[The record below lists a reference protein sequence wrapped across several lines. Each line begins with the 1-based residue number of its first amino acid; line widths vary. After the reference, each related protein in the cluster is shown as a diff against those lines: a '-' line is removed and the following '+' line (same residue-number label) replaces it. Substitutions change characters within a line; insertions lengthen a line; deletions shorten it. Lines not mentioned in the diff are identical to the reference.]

1 MRNGNVPQGA
11 NPNHDR
17 QTHRMKRLSFPAGTG
32 LSTNTLILAVAA
44 FLLAFGNGTLIAN
57 VLQTYP
63 LTVGNAP
70 ALLSLV
76 AVFGGATVLVL
87 GLLCFKHST
96 KPVLITILLLSALA
110 AYFMDS
116 YGVIISDDMLRN
128 VAHTNPAEALD
139 LFSLKLLLYLAL
151 LGVAPALAVAWVPVR
166 WRGWRTETAA
176 RLKLTGAT
184 LLLVIGTVL
193 LFGSFY
199 ASFLRE
205 HKELRQRANPV
216 YFLHSTIKYATQSL
230 QSVSIS
236 PIAAVGADAKIPFTD
251 VSRELVILVVG
262 ETARADH
269 FSLNGYDRD
278 TNPQLRDKKVLSFG
292 NFHACG
298 TSTAVSVPCMFML
311 DGETKSSLEI
321 NKQENLLDVLQHGS
335 VNVLWRDNNSDSKGV
350 ASRVQYEDFRSPK
363 INPVCDIEC
372 RDEGML
378 VGLQNYI
385 DLHPR
390 GDILI
395 VLHQMGNHGPAYHKR
410 YPPAFEKFKPACKE
424 SDLSRCSRD
433 EIVNAYDNAILYT
446 DHFLAKAISLLQKND
461 SRFETALF
469 YVSDHGESLGEN
481 GLYLHG
487 LPKSIAPAAQLH
499 VPAVMWFGSRFHAV
513 IQPALREKSK
523 MRFSHDNVFHTVL
536 GFFEIEST
544 TYRPGM
550 DILSEAKPAPKN

>member
-1 MRNGNVPQGA
+1 MQERSTAVRHSLSGN
-11 NPNHDR
+11 
-17 QTHRMKRLSFPAGTG
+17 M
-32 LSTNTLILAVAA
+32 LILAVTA
-44 FLLAFGNGTLIAN
+44 FLLAFCNRTLVAN

-63 LTVGNAP
+63 LSGAQVP
-70 ALLSLV
+70 AVLSL
-76 AVFGGATVLVL
+76 AVVIGGVTVLVL
-87 GLLCFKHST
+87 SLLCFKRST
-96 KPVLITILLLSALA
+96 KPVLVTILLLSSLA

-128 VAHTNPAEALD
+128 VANTNPAEALD
-139 LFSLKLLLYLAL
+139 LFSPKLLVYLGL
-151 LGVAPALAVAWVPVR
+151 LGIAPALAVAWVPVR

-176 RLKLTGAT
+176 RLKLTVAT

-216 YFLHSTIKYATQSL
+216 YFLHSTIKFATQSF

-236 PIAAVGADAKIPFTD
+236 PIATVGADARIPVTD

-278 TNPQLRDKKVLSFG
+278 TNPQLRQKNVISFAD
-292 NFHACG
+292 FQACG

-311 DGETKSSLEI
+311 DGETKNSLEI

-363 INPVCDIEC
+363 INTVCDIEC

-410 YPPAFEKFKPACKE
+410 YPPAFEKFKPACRE

-446 DHFLAKAISLLQKND
+446 DHFLAKAIELLQKND
-461 SRFETALF
+461 SKFETGLF

-481 GLYLHG
+481 GIYLHG

-499 VPAVMWFGSRFHAV
+499 VPAVLWFGSRFHAANT
-513 IQPALREKSK
+513 PALFAKSK

-536 GFFEIEST
+536 GLFEIQSA
-544 TYRPGM
+544 TYRREM
-550 DILSEAKPAPKN
+550 DILSQARTPKTP

>member
-1 MRNGNVPQGA
+1 
-11 NPNHDR
+11 
-17 QTHRMKRLSFPAGTG
+17 MKRLLFPAGSG
-32 LSTNTLILAVAA
+32 LSTNTLMLAVAA
-44 FLLAFGNGTLIAN
+44 FLLAFGNRTLVAN

-63 LTVGNAP
+63 LTGVNAP
-70 ALLSLV
+70 ALLSLI
-76 AVFGGATVLVL
+76 AVFGGVTVLVL
-87 GLLCFKHST
+87 GLLCFKRST
-96 KPVLITILLLSALA
+96 KPVLIVLLLLSALA

-139 LFSLKLLLYLAL
+139 LFSLKLLVYLGL
-151 LGVAPALAVAWVPVR
+151 LGIAPALAVAWVPLQ
-166 WRGWRTETAA
+166 WRGWRTEALA
-176 RLKLTGAT
+176 RLKLLGIT
-184 LLLVIGTVL
+184 LTLVVGTTM

-205 HKELRQRANPV
+205 HKELRQLANPV
-216 YFLHSTIKYATQSL
+216 YFMHSAIKFASQSL
-230 QSVSIS
+230 KSVSIE
-236 PIAAVGADAKIPFTD
+236 PIATVGADARIPLTD
-251 VSRELVILVVG
+251 QTRELVILVVG

-269 FSLNGYDRD
+269 FSLNGYGRD
-278 TNPQLRDKKVLSFG
+278 TNPQLRQKNVVSFS

-311 DGETKSSLEI
+311 DGETRSSLEI

-363 INPVCDIEC
+363 TNPVCDIEC

-378 VGLQNYI
+378 ADLQNYI

-395 VLHQMGNHGPAYHKR
+395 VLHQMGNHGPAYYKR
-410 YPPAFEKFKPACKE
+410 YPQAFEKFKPACRE
-424 SDLSRCSRD
+424 SDLSLCSRD

-446 DHFLAKAISLLQKND
+446 DHFLAKAIELLQKND
-461 SRFETALF
+461 SKFETGLF

-487 LPKSIAPAAQLH
+487 LPKSIAPSAQLH
-499 VPAVMWFGSRFHAV
+499 VPAVMWFGSRFHTATT
-513 IQPALREKSK
+513 PALLAKSK

-536 GFFEIEST
+536 GLFEIESA
-544 TYRPGM
+544 TYRPAM
-550 DILSEAKPAPKN
+550 DILSQTKTPKAL

>member
-1 MRNGNVPQGA
+1 MQ
-11 NPNHDR
+11 DR
-17 QTHRMKRLSFPAGTG
+17 STTFRRSLSG
-32 LSTNTLILAVAA
+32 NTLILAVTA
-44 FLLAFGNGTLIAN
+44 FLLAFSNRTLIAH

-63 LTVGNAP
+63 LSGGNAP
-70 ALLSLV
+70 AVLSLAPV
-76 AVFGGATVLVL
+76 IGGVTVLVL
-87 GLLCFKHST
+87 GLLSFKRST
-96 KPVLITILLLSALA
+96 KPVLVSILLLSSLA

-139 LFSLKLLLYLAL
+139 LFSVKLMIYLGL
-151 LGVAPALAVAWVPVR
+151 LGIAPALAVAWVPVR
-166 WRGWRTETAA
+166 WRGWRAETAA
-176 RLKLTGAT
+176 RLKLLGGT

-216 YFLHSTIKYATQSL
+216 YFLHSTIKFATQSM

-236 PIAAVGADAKIPFTD
+236 PIATVGADARIPVTD
-251 VSRELVILVVG
+251 ISRELVILVVG

-269 FSLNGYDRD
+269 FALNGYTRD
-278 TNPQLRDKKVLSFG
+278 TNPQLRRKNVISFSD
-292 NFHACG
+292 FQACG

-363 INPVCDIEC
+363 TNPVCDIEC

-378 VGLQNYI
+378 ADLQNYI

-395 VLHQMGNHGPAYHKR
+395 VLHQMGNHGPAYYKR
-410 YPPAFEKFKPACKE
+410 YPQAFEKFKPACRE
-424 SDLSRCSRD
+424 SDLSLCSRD

-446 DHFLAKAISLLQKND
+446 DHFLAKAIELLQKND
-461 SRFETALF
+461 SKFETGLF

-487 LPKSIAPAAQLH
+487 LPKSFAPSAQLH
-499 VPAVMWFGSRFHAV
+499 VPAMMWFGSRFHATTT
-513 IQPALREKSK
+513 PALLAKSK

-536 GFFEIEST
+536 GLFEIDSA
-544 TYRPGM
+544 TYRPEM
-550 DILSEAKPAPKN
+550 DILSQAKTPKAL

>member
-1 MRNGNVPQGA
+1 MQ
-11 NPNHDR
+11 DR
-17 QTHRMKRLSFPAGTG
+17 SPPVRHSLSG
-32 LSTNTLILAVAA
+32 NTLILAVTA
-44 FLLAFGNGTLIAN
+44 FLLAFCNRTLVAN
-57 VLQTYP
+57 VLQIYP
-63 LTVGNAP
+63 LSGSQAAAV
-70 ALLSLV
+70 LSLALV
-76 AVFGGATVLVL
+76 IGGVTVLVL
-87 GLLCFKHST
+87 GLLCFKRST

-110 AYFMDS
+110 AYFMDN

-139 LFSLKLLLYLAL
+139 LFSLKLLIYLGL

-166 WRGWRTETAA
+166 WRGWRAETAA

-216 YFLHSTIKYATQSL
+216 YFLHSTIKYATQSF

-236 PIAAVGADAKIPFTD
+236 PIATVGADAKIPVTD

-269 FSLNGYDRD
+269 FSLNGYGRD
-278 TNPQLRDKKVLSFG
+278 TNPRLREKNVISFS
-292 NFHACG
+292 NFQACG

-311 DGETKSSLEI
+311 DGETKNTLEI

-363 INPVCDIEC
+363 TNPVCDIEC

-378 VGLQNYI
+378 ADLQNYI

-410 YPPAFEKFKPACKE
+410 YPTAFEKFKPTCRE
-424 SDLSRCSRD
+424 SDLSLCSRD

-446 DHFLAKAISLLQKND
+446 DHFLAKAIELLQRND
-461 SRFETALF
+461 GRFETALF

-499 VPAVMWFGSRFHAV
+499 VPAVMWFGPRFHVANT
-513 IQPALREKSK
+513 PALLAKSK
-523 MRFSHDNVFHTVL
+523 KRFSHDNVFHTVL

-550 DILSEAKPAPKN
+550 DILNEAKPVQKQ

>member
-1 MRNGNVPQGA
+1 
-11 NPNHDR
+11 
-17 QTHRMKRLSFPAGTG
+17 MKRLSIISGAGI
-32 LSTNTLILAVAA
+32 STNTLILAVAA
-44 FLLAFGNGTLIAN
+44 FLLAFGNGALLAG
-57 VLQTYP
+57 VMQTYP
-63 LTVGNAP
+63 LGDGQTP
-70 ALLSLV
+70 AVLSLALV
-76 AVFGGATVLVL
+76 IGGVTVLVL
-87 GLLCFKHST
+87 GLLSFKHST
-96 KPVLITILLLSALA
+96 KPVLVSILLLSSLA

-139 LFSLKLLLYLAL
+139 LFSVKLLVYLGL
-151 LGVAPALAVAWVPVR
+151 LGIAPALAVAWVPLQ

-176 RLKLTGAT
+176 RLKLLGGT
-184 LLLVIGTVL
+184 LLLVIGTAL

-216 YFLHSTIKYATQSL
+216 YFLHSAIKFATQSF

-236 PIAAVGADAKIPFTD
+236 PIATVGADARIPVTD
-251 VSRELVILVVG
+251 ISRELVILVVG

-269 FSLNGYDRD
+269 FALNGYPRD
-278 TNPQLRDKKVLSFG
+278 TNPQLRRKNVISFAD
-292 NFHACG
+292 FQACG

-363 INPVCDIEC
+363 TNPVCDTEC

-378 VGLQNYI
+378 AGLQEYI

-395 VLHQMGNHGPAYHKR
+395 VLHQMGNHGPAYYKR
-410 YPPAFEKFKPACKE
+410 YPPAFEKFKPACRE

-446 DHFLAKAISLLQKND
+446 DHFLAKAVDLLQKND

-481 GLYLHG
+481 RIYLHG

-499 VPAVMWFGSRFHAV
+499 VPAVMWFGSRFHAANS
-513 IQPALREKSK
+513 PALLAKSR

-536 GFFEIEST
+536 GLFEIESA
-544 TYRPGM
+544 TYRPAM
-550 DILSEAKPAPKN
+550 DILKPAKKP